1 MTNMLFNVRSSKTE
15 EELEK
20 ERLEQ
25 EALKINKFEEIEMLL
40 AQNNSRLREE
50 MQAYTDQVAGCKR
63 ESEAVDK
70 RSKDTENKV
79 GINNEILVKLEK
91 EVESMH

>member
-50 MQAYTDQVAGCKR
+50 MQAYTD
-63 ESEAVDK
+63 
-70 RSKDTENKV
+70 
-79 GINNEILVKLEK
+79 
-91 EVESMH
+91 

>member
-1 MTNMLFNVRSSKTE
+1 MTNMLFNVRISKTE

-40 AQNNSRLREE
+40 AQNNSRLREREE
-50 MQAYTDQVAGCKR
+50 MQAYTD
-63 ESEAVDK
+63 
-70 RSKDTENKV
+70 
-79 GINNEILVKLEK
+79 
-91 EVESMH
+91 